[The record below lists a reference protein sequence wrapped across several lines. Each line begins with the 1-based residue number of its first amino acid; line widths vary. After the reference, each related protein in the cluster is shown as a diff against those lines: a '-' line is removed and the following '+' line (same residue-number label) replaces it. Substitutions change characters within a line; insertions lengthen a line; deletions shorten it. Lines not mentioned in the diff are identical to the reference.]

1 MLRACCDLPDL
12 VGEEESGE
20 AVAGRSPSCRSDG
33 LCRTPETDPSLRMPL
48 RTPAKKSAFS
58 GEPYSSS
65 VAESD
70 GVENLDSSE
79 PGGREV
85 SLSDMINHTGDTARE
100 SRPALEGILPACSL
114 HISSL
119 ITMEEREGQAYSA
132 RKVEP
137 NEPYLWLDPLSVMM
151 FGGYLEAR
159 SGP

>member
-1 MLRACCDLPDL
+1 VLRACCDLPDL

-65 VAESD
+65 VAESE

-85 SLSDMINHTGDTARE
+85 SLSDMINHSEITARE
-100 SRPALEGILPACSL
+100 SRPTLEGILPACSL

-119 ITMEEREGQAYSA
+119 ITMKKKGQAYSA

-137 NEPYLWLDPLSVMM
+137 NEPSLWLNPLPVMM